1 MTMRHALGIARFE
14 RAAAIDA
21 ALLAVPDWV
30 KYLLVGCTVMVMVGV
45 SIPNVPRQYFD
56 YSRVPLF
63 AGIQQHETYGTD
75 SISDMYGA
83 KVILNDPSDMFTKE
97 RLAQTPLEAAT
108 WSKEASAPYP
118 PAVLL
123 AEAGLYA
130 SANGPASVSM
140 E

>member
-1 MTMRHALGIARFE
+1 
-14 RAAAIDA
+14 
-21 ALLAVPDWV
+21 V
-30 KYLLVGCTVMVMVGV
+30 VGCTVIVMVAI

-56 YSRVPLF
+56 YASVPLLS
-63 AGIQQHETYGTD
+63 GIQQRETYGHD
-75 SISDMYGA
+75 SISDMYEA
-83 KVILNDPSDMFTKE
+83 KVILNGASDMYTKE

-130 SANGPASVSM
+130 FGEWSGIGFYGGIFGTA
-140 E
+140 